1 MKKSILILLLSILLY
16 ACKKNA
22 TPSPIVNNAI
32 VQYVYDAGNK
42 GDFSITYT
50 GSDGKPIDTTFT
62 GQFFTKVITTTR
74 SSGFKIATL
83 TIMATQPNVGGSMS
97 ITVNNDP
104 EIINVVSFPNIKG
117 TYTSSYSTSVFN

>member
-1 MKKSILILLLSILLY
+1 M
-16 ACKKNA
+16 
-22 TPSPIVNNAI
+22 PSPIVNNAT
-32 VQYVYDAGNK
+32 VQYVYDAGSK
-42 GDFSITYT
+42 GDFNITYT
-50 GSDGKPIDTTFT
+50 GSDGKPIDTTLT

-83 TIMATQPNVGGSMS
+83 TIMATQPDLGGSMS

-117 TYTSSYSTSVFN
+117 TYTSSYSASVFN